1 MIKVRYRD
9 PNELSPGLHAAAER
23 TGRNTTVYLLSGLT
37 AQERQAALRR
47 LRLSARMGYCPPLPA
62 GQLALALFADRVRT
76 SVGQTGAVFRSH
88 PAGSTVPVMAVS
100 AGAIVFL
107 LFSTV
112 SIHVLH
118 TASAPVPVPSSGPAP
133 AATAIAA
140 RIPRSS
146 YAPAAGG
153 SGVAGQADSV
163 SGHQTQTKSGSS
175 GSSALIWPVIS
186 GPDAGADTGTVAVTG
201 SIALTSSSG
210 TDSTT
215 STDSTSGS
223 GTSSG
228 PGTRDGRTKG
238 SDRPGGTSSWSRY
251 GNPTGGSGGSQH
263 SRHGD
268 GEDTDAAP
276 APADSAS
283 PSPTATPTPTI
294 TPAPD
299 PAASSSNG
307 PCLDV
312 GPLGI
317 CLDI

>member
-23 TGRNTTVYLLSGLT
+23 TGRSTTVYLLSGLT

-62 GQLALALFADRVRT
+62 AQLGLALFADRVRT

-118 TASAPVPVPSSGPAP
+118 TAPAPVPVPSWRPAP

-140 RIPRSS
+140 RIPTSS
-146 YAPAAGG
+146 HAPAAGG
-153 SGVAGQADSV
+153 PGVVGQADSV
-163 SGHQTQTKSGSS
+163 SGHKSQTKSASS

-186 GPDAGADTGTVAVTG
+186 GTGSGTDAGADAGTIAVTG
-201 SIALTSSSG
+201 SIALTSSNG
-210 TDSTT
+210 TDGT
-215 STDSTSGS
+215 SSDSPSDTNSGS
-223 GTSSG
+223 GTTGGGRRGGPSG
-228 PGTRDGRTKG
+228 
-238 SDRPGGTSSWSRY
+238 WSRY
-251 GNPTGGSGGSQH
+251 GSSTGGRGGNGGGQY
-263 SRHGD
+263 SRHGSGQD
-268 GEDTDAAP
+268 SDAAP

-299 PAASSSNG
+299 PAASSNSG

-317 CLDI
+317 CLDV